1 MEPKDLILAADL
13 DPAVAADFLR
23 SYGFEEPEK
32 ADRQFQELVE
42 LAGSPEYVASA
53 MAPLLETL
61 RRSAD
66 PDSGLANFVSFVAS
80 FGNPAMVLGMLR
92 DDPRFAELLAQA
104 LGGSPF
110 LTQILLRNPEY
121 AFWLLEGNRF
131 ERIPSREAFEREAG
145 DAVRPFTHPDD
156 ALDALR
162 RFRRRETLRIGLQDL
177 LGLADLPHVCG
188 QISDLADAVLQE
200 ALQLAARRIEVD
212 PTGFAVVGLGKLGG
226 RELNFSSDVDLL
238 YVHADDS
245 DHASMVRLAREFTRV
260 VGELTVEGRLYR
272 VDLRLRPMGRTGE
285 IVYSLSAS
293 LQYYET
299 WADTMDRLALI
310 KSRPVAGDRRLGSEF
325 VDRLQ
330 GFVFR
335 KYLDFAAV
343 EEIRWTKLRTD
354 QDLRRRGV
362 DVGHVKLGLGGIR
375 EIEFFVQ
382 SFQLLYGGRHP
393 ELRNPST
400 LAVLDRLVDL
410 GFVNLND
417 YRALRE
423 AYYFLRA
430 LEHKLQLV
438 HDLQTHS
445 LPTDPRELARCA
457 RRMGYD
463 AGSPEEQTAAL
474 LHDLARHNREVHR
487 IFSSLFAESD
497 SQRGLGELV
506 LNPTLD
512 DAEALRRLRE
522 AGVRQPEAV
531 LEGLRTLA
539 EAPAFPH
546 SPSRV
551 RNLLA
556 NLVPLFVE
564 RARVVPDARQMFVRL
579 DRFCE
584 ALQSRAP
591 LYAEMNESPEF
602 ARRCLTAL
610 SLTESLAET
619 LILYPELL
627 DWVAVPLDLS
637 DPYPELVTYL
647 RNLEEKGVER
657 REALRRF
664 RRRELFKTAVRE
676 LHLPGN
682 PEHRAYLS
690 NLAEACLEAAWER
703 AVAAFPGVGEQPC
716 ALLALGKLGGRE
728 LAFHSDLDLVFLYDD
743 TVARADQEELLEFLH
758 LFKEELTAYTA
769 SGRAYEIDFRL
780 RPEGRKAAEAVPLS
794 YFRSYFETRAEAWE
808 RLAWAKIRIL
818 RIQAMEFTPRDY
830 GLLVPLTEEEKT
842 ELRRIRLRKE
852 RELGREEAGRE
863 WDLKVG
869 RGALLDLQFLVQGWQ
884 LEYDIPEPNLP
895 AALDQLLALGFLDR
909 DDWKALRGAAEFLF
923 SLEMAKGM
931 VDQRSASRIVRDGP
945 DLPLVAD
952 ILQFPDTASLLERY
966 EATTADVRRRFEAWF
981 GALEA

>member
-1 MEPKDLILAADL
+1 MEAKDLILAADL
-13 DPAVAADFLR
+13 DPAAAAGFLR
-23 SYGFEEPEK
+23 GYGFEDPEK
-32 ADRQFQELVE
+32 ADRQLQELVE
-42 LAGSPEYVASA
+42 RAGSPEYVASA
-53 MAPLLETL
+53 VEPLLEAL
-61 RRSAD
+61 RKTAD
-66 PDSGLANFVSFVAS
+66 PDAGLANFVSFVTS
-80 FGNPAMVLGMLR
+80 FGNPAMVLGTVR
-92 DDPRFAELLAQA
+92 DDLRFAELLTQA

-131 ERIPSREAFEREAG
+131 EKILPKEVFEREAAG
-145 DAVRPFTHPDD
+145 AVRPFDRPDD

-162 RFRRRETLRIGLQDL
+162 RYHRREVLRIGLQDL
-177 LGLADLPHVCG
+177 LGVAELPQVCG
-188 QISDLADAVLQE
+188 QISDLADTVLHE
-200 ALQLAARRIEVD
+200 ALQLVARRIEVD
-212 PTGFAVVGLGKLGG
+212 PAGFAVIGLGKLGG

-238 YVHADDS
+238 YVHADEA
-245 DHASMVRLAREFTRV
+245 DHAAMVRLAREFTRV
-260 VGELTVEGRLYR
+260 VGALTVEGRLYR
-272 VDLRLRPMGRTGE
+272 VDLRLRPMGRTGD
-285 IVYSLSAS
+285 IVYSQSAS

-310 KSRPVAGDRRLGSEF
+310 KSRPVAGDRELGAAF

-330 GFVFR
+330 SFVFR

-362 DVGHVKLGLGGIR
+362 DGGHVKLGLGGIR

-393 ELRNPST
+393 ELRNPAT

-410 GFVNLND
+410 GFISLAD
-417 YRALRE
+417 FRALRE
-423 AYYFLRA
+423 AYFFLRA

-445 LPTDPRELARCA
+445 LPGDPRELARCA
-457 RRMGYD
+457 RRMGYEAD
-463 AGSPEEQTAAL
+463 DPEAL
-474 LHDLARHNREVHR
+474 AESLLRDVNRHRREVHR
-487 IFSSLFAESD
+487 IFSALFAESD
-497 SQRGLGELV
+497 SRQGLGELV
-506 LNPTLD
+506 LNPALED
-512 DAEALRRLRE
+512 EEALRRLRE
-522 AGVRQPEAV
+522 AGVRNPEPV
-531 LEGLRTLA
+531 LEGLRALA

-564 RARVVPDARQMFVRL
+564 RARVAPDPRQMFIRL

-610 SLTESLAET
+610 SLTESIAET

-627 DWVAVPLDLS
+627 DWVAEPLDLA

-647 RNLEEKGVER
+647 RQEEEKGVEP

-664 RRRELFKTAVRE
+664 RRRELFKTALRE
-676 LHLPGN
+676 LHLPRD
-682 PEHRAYLS
+682 PEHRRFLT
-690 NLAEACLEAAWER
+690 NLAEASLEIAWER
-703 AVAAFPGVGEQPC
+703 AAGEFPRIREQPC
-716 ALLALGKLGGRE
+716 LLLALGKLGGRE

-743 TVARADQEELLEFLH
+743 TPGRTGREELLEFLQA
-758 LFKEELTAYTA
+758 FREELTAYTA

-794 YFRSYFETRAEAWE
+794 YFRSYFASRAEAWE
-808 RLAWAKIRIL
+808 RLAWTKMRIL
-818 RIQAMEFTPRDY
+818 RIQAMDFTPRDY
-830 GLLVPLTEEEKT
+830 GLLLPLSDEEKAA
-842 ELRRIRLRKE
+842 LRHIRRRKE
-852 RELGREEAGRE
+852 RELGRETPGRE

-869 RGALLDLQFLVQGWQ
+869 RGGLLDLQFLVQGLQ
-884 LEYDIPEPNLP
+884 LEYDIQEPNLM
-895 AALDQLLALGFLDR
+895 AALDQLLALGFVSP
-909 DDWKALRGAAEFLF
+909 DDWKELRAAADFLF
-923 SLEMAKGM
+923 ALEMVKGM
-931 VDQRSASRIVRDGP
+931 VDQRSASRVVRDAS

-952 ILQFPDTASLLERY
+952 ILQFPDLESLLARY
-966 EATTADVRRRFEAWF
+966 QETTDSVRRRFEQWF
-981 GALEA
+981 GKLEE